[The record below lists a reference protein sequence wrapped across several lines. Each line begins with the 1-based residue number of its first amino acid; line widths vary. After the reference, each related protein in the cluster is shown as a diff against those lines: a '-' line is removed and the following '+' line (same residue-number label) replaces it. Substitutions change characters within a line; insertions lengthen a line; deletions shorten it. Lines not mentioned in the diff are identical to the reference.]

1 MPRYNL
7 TCVAVVHWRSCLLSS
22 FAGMALAGSHPSN
35 PFNNDSNERKQI
47 NFPERDPKR
56 LCRGK
61 GHTRTEGAYQV
72 AGRTMRHDRKR
83 LPPVVCVQL
92 QAQSK
97 AHERGGGTVAE
108 SGQLS
113 VGPRKIH
120 LRTSRNV
127 RKAADNP
134 VQPAPVHDRLARKT
148 CPHCRRGLPISGCRE
163 GEKQDS
169 VTPPI
174 RRRMIAKAK
183 AISYGI
189 NDLRYIT
196 GESSHKKHPEKIY
209 RVLDNLLPSGLD
221 AMGIWNSMQLTL
233 SQHRPIRNSIIRI
246 ELSPSREHTW
256 FYDLEDWQKL
266 WQEFAEEFDKQVI
279 TDKGGKVRSC
289 PTNLA
294 GSKYTVW
301 LHTESKGKVP
311 HLHAAICRID
321 EDGNINNDHN
331 IHLRAQRAAERV
343 AQRRGWATAGS
354 IRNRNIPEVSREC
367 MEVLRAMPSWSW
379 AEYRQA
385 LVRRGYSVYER
396 KDRKDILR
404 GYALLKGN
412 TKYKAS
418 ELGVARNLMI
428 SKLPRTWQKLHY
440 HERLAAQVNT
450 FQSHRPEP
458 VQRPA
463 AGMDYTHYRSGSVSY
478 MLPSHSG
485 TEQRFYIPEQVL
497 DCFNEEFDYRE
508 VANSRELTDM
518 AVALFVGMLDTPAL
532 SAGGG
537 GGSQSDLPWRDKDDD
552 DLEWARRCARAA
564 TRRLGKKPRTGLR
577 R

>member
-1 MPRYNL
+1 
-7 TCVAVVHWRSCLLSS
+7 
-22 FAGMALAGSHPSN
+22 
-35 PFNNDSNERKQI
+35 
-47 NFPERDPKR
+47 
-56 LCRGK
+56 
-61 GHTRTEGAYQV
+61 
-72 AGRTMRHDRKR
+72 
-83 LPPVVCVQL
+83 
-92 QAQSK
+92 
-97 AHERGGGTVAE
+97 
-108 SGQLS
+108 
-113 VGPRKIH
+113 
-120 LRTSRNV
+120 
-127 RKAADNP
+127 
-134 VQPAPVHDRLARKT
+134 
-148 CPHCRRGLPISGCRE
+148 
-163 GEKQDS
+163 
-169 VTPPI
+169 
-174 RRRMIAKAK
+174 MIAKSK

-196 GESSHKKHPEKIY
+196 GESGYKKHPEKIY

-266 WQEFAEEFDKQVI
+266 WHEFAEEFDRQVI
-279 TDKGGKVRSC
+279 TDKNS
-289 PTNLA
+289 
-294 GSKYTVW
+294 
-301 LHTESKGKVP
+301 KVP

-379 AEYRQA
+379 EEYRQA

-450 FQSHRPEP
+450 SQSHRPEP
-458 VQRPA
+458 VQRPTSIV
-463 AGMDYTHYRSGSVSY
+463 DYTLYRSGSVSY
-478 MLPSHSG
+478 TLPSHSG
-485 TEQRFYIPEQVL
+485 TEQRVYIPKRVL

-508 VANSRELTDM
+508 VANNRELTDM
-518 AVALFVGMLDTPAL
+518 AVALFVGMLDTPAV

-537 GGSQSDLPWRDKDDD
+537 GGSQSDLP
-552 DLEWARRCARAA
+552 
-564 TRRLGKKPRTGLR
+564 
-577 R
+577 